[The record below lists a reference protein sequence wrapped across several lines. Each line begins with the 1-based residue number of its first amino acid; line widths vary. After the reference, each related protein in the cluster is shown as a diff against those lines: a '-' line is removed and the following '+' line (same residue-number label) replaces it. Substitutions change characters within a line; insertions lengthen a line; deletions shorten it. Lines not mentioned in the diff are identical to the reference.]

1 MRKKIIIT
9 HEFAPFRG
17 GVATYCAEAAR
28 AAVALGQAGEVEVWT
43 PGSGGPAWE
52 EGVRVVR
59 LGGKPSL
66 RLGNLLRFAAAIFR
80 RRAELRDGRVILAS
94 VGAQLIFLQFHRLG
108 LLRGIEAMPLFH
120 GSEILRY
127 EQSRSL
133 NAPAKRWL
141 AARPAIFAASR
152 HVRRLLL
159 ESGLLPVGK
168 EVTVAPCGLRGD
180 LRARAE
186 IVQPEAPAQGG
197 PVRVLTLARLHPRKG
212 QLDTVR
218 ALAALPA
225 AVRSGLVYQ
234 LGGGLDGGGA
244 AYFHEV
250 EQACRKGGVPLDYL
264 GEIPDE
270 RLAETYAQCD
280 LYVMSSR
287 TLPRS
292 VEGFGMTYLEAGAF
306 GKPVI
311 GYRTGGVAEAVRE
324 GESGLLVDEGDIAA
338 LTAALEKLVGDAALR
353 RAMGEAGRAHAQA
366 RTWDEAA
373 RTLCGDLPIKAP

>member
-1 MRKKIIIT
+1 LRKKILIT

-28 AAVALGQAGEVEVWT
+28 AAVALGHPIEVWT
-43 PGSGGPAWE
+43 PGSGGVAWE
-52 EGVRVVR
+52 EGVRIVR
-59 LGGKPSL
+59 LGGRPSL
-66 RLGNLLRFAAAIFR
+66 RLGNLLRFAAAIFQ
-80 RRAELRDGRVILAS
+80 RRAALWDCRVILAS

-108 LLRGIEAMPLFH
+108 LLRGIEAIPLFH

-141 AARPAIFAASR
+141 AGRPAIFAASR

-159 ESGLLPVGK
+159 ESGLLPAGK

-180 LRARAE
+180 LRSRALA
-186 IVQPEAPAQGG
+186 VLPAALADER
-197 PVRVLTLARLHPRKG
+197 PVRILTLARLHPRKG

-234 LGGGLDGGGA
+234 LGGGLDGGGE

-338 LTAALEKLVGDAALR
+338 LSAALEKLVGDAALR
-353 RAMGEAGRAHAQA
+353 QAMGEAGRAHAQA

-373 RTLCGDLPIKAP
+373 RVLCGEV

>member
-17 GVATYCAEAAR
+17 GVATYCVEAAR
-28 AAVALGQAGEVEVWT
+28 AAVALGHAVEVWT
-43 PGSGGPAWE
+43 PGSGGAAWE

-59 LGGKPSL
+59 LGGRPSL

-80 RRAELRDGRVILAS
+80 RRAALRGCRVILAS

-108 LLRGIEAMPLFH
+108 LLRGIEAVPLFH

-141 AARPAIFAASR
+141 ATRPGVFAASR

-159 ESGLLPVGK
+159 ESGLLPSGK
-168 EVTVAPCGLRGD
+168 EVTVAPCALRGD
-180 LRARAE
+180 LSSRAE
-186 IVQPEAPAQGG
+186 VAEPAISLQAR

-212 QLDTVR
+212 QLDTVK

-225 AVRSGLVYQ
+225 AMRRGLVYQ

-250 EQACRKGGVPLDYL
+250 EQACRKGDVTLDYL
-264 GEIPDE
+264 GEIADE
-270 RLAETYAQCD
+270 RLAEVYAQCD

-306 GKPVI
+306 GKPVV

-338 LTAALEKLVGDAALR
+338 LSAALGKLVGDAALR
-353 RAMGEAGRAHAQA
+353 QTMGEAGRLHAQA
-366 RTWDEAA
+366 RSWDEAA
-373 RTLCGDLPIKAP
+373 RALCGEDFP

>member
-1 MRKKIIIT
+1 LRKKIILT

-28 AAVALGQAGEVEVWT
+28 AAAALGHPVEVWT
-43 PGSGGPAWE
+43 PGAGGTAWE

-59 LGGKPSL
+59 LGGRPSL
-66 RLGNLLRFAAAIFR
+66 RLGNLLRFAAAIFQ
-80 RRAELRDGRVILAS
+80 RRAALRDCRVILAS

-108 LLRGIEAMPLFH
+108 LLREIEAVPLFH

-141 AARPAIFAASR
+141 AVRPGIFAASR

-159 ESGLLPVGK
+159 ESGLLPTGK
-168 EVTVAPCGLRGD
+168 EVAVARCGLRGD
-180 LRARAE
+180 LSARAGALA
-186 IVQPEAPAQGG
+186 QAPE
-197 PVRVLTLARLHPRKG
+197 PVSERPLRVLTLARLHPRKG
-212 QLDTVR
+212 QLDTVK
-218 ALAALPA
+218 ALAALPE
-225 AVRSGLVYQ
+225 AVRRGLVYQ
-234 LGGGLDGGGA
+234 LGGGLDGGGE
-244 AYFHEV
+244 AYFHEI
-250 EQACRKGGVPLDYL
+250 EQACRRGGVALDYL

-338 LTAALEKLVGDAALR
+338 LSAALEKLVGNAALR
-353 RAMGEAGRAHAQA
+353 QAMGEAGRAHAQSF
-366 RTWDEAA
+366 TWDEAA
-373 RTLCGDLPIKAP
+373 RTLCGESQSVSV